1 MLVPFLG
8 YVVAT
13 TVLTA
18 VAVLLTGLV
27 NTATLEKGRHH
38 PPPVIARTVKVE
50 VQRHSPVAKEA
61 SPAKDASPAAKEASP
76 AKDPSLAAK
85 EASPAKDASPAAS
98 TAKSDTKKS
107 KRYKTKVLAYKPK
120 VLARQRNNYRYG
132 NAVGYAQEYGYGPR
146 APFFQ

>member
-1 MLVPFLG
+1 MLFPFLG
-8 YVVAT
+8 YVVAST
-13 TVLTA
+13 ALTA

-27 NTATLEKGRHH
+27 NTAMLEKGRHH

-76 AKDPSLAAK
+76 AKD
-85 EASPAKDASPAAS
+85 ASPVVS
-98 TAKSDTKKS
+98 TATADTKKS
-107 KRYKTKVLAYKPK
+107 KHYKPKVLAYKPK

-132 NAVGYAQEYGYGPR
+132 NALGYAQEYGYGPR
-146 APFFQ
+146 GLFFQ

>member
-8 YVVAT
+8 YVVAS

-61 SPAKDASPAAKEASP
+61 SPAKDASPAV
-76 AKDPSLAAK
+76 
-85 EASPAKDASPAAS
+85 S
-98 TAKSDTKKS
+98 TAKADTKKS
-107 KRYKTKVLAYKPK
+107 KRYKPKVLAYKPK

-146 APFFQ
+146 GPFFQ

>member
-8 YVVAT
+8 YVVAS

-38 PPPVIARTVKVE
+38 PPSVIARTVKVE
-50 VQRHSPVAKEA
+50 VQRHPPVAKEAPSAKDATPVAKEA
-61 SPAKDASPAAKEASP
+61 SPAKNVSSVGKEASP
-76 AKDPSLAAK
+76 AKKVP
-85 EASPAKDASPAAS
+85 PVVS
-98 TAKSDTKKS
+98 TAKADTKKS
-107 KRYKTKVLAYKPK
+107 KHYKPK

-132 NAVGYAQEYGYGPR
+132 NALGYAVEYGYGPR
-146 APFFQ
+146 GPFFQ

>member
-27 NTATLEKGRHH
+27 NIATLEKGRHH

-50 VQRHSPVAKEA
+50 VQRHPPVAKEAPPAKDASPVAKEA
-61 SPAKDASPAAKEASP
+61 SPAKKVPP
-76 AKDPSLAAK
+76 IV
-85 EASPAKDASPAAS
+85 S
-98 TAKSDTKKS
+98 TAKADTKKS
-107 KRYKTKVLAYKPK
+107 KHYKPK

-132 NAVGYAQEYGYGPR
+132 NALGYAEEYGYRPR
-146 APFFQ
+146 GPFFQ

>member
-8 YVVAT
+8 YVVAS

-50 VQRHSPVAKEA
+50 VQRHPPVAKEAPPAKEASPVAKEA
-61 SPAKDASPAAKEASP
+61 SPAKKVPP
-76 AKDPSLAAK
+76 VV
-85 EASPAKDASPAAS
+85 S
-98 TAKSDTKKS
+98 TAKADTKKS
-107 KRYKTKVLAYKPK
+107 KHYKPK

-132 NAVGYAQEYGYGPR
+132 NALGYAEEFRNGPQR
-146 APFFQ
+146 LFSSW